1 MNSDFDSSVV
11 TSIIEE
17 ALSDPT
23 DIPQANRNY
32 GQLGFME
39 SDLIANLFTSLQDR
53 ISDSKFLEVL
63 QDARVST
70 IANQNKL
77 KITDLHT
84 VAHNC
89 RKCSFSGITP
99 TLPKWNVNNPDV
111 LFILES
117 SAMEQQA
124 SSLFVNTL
132 KSAGFSSDKVCLTY
146 LLRCPTKSV
155 EQNYINNCLGYLHSE
170 IQIMN
175 PRLIC
180 PIGANVL
187 SSLFGTDIKIK
198 DYKNKITWLGSWPI
212 LPLYSLNYV
221 LKAGD
226 SATQSFQADM
236 NQAYQFCYKK
246 AVEND
251 TD

>member
-1 MNSDFDSSVV
+1 MNSNFDSTEVDKL
-11 TSIIEE
+11 IEE

-23 DIPQANRNY
+23 DLSEPARSY

-39 SDLIANLFTSLQDR
+39 TKLIENLFNSLDNKL
-53 ISDSKFLEVL
+53 SESKFLELL
-63 QDARVST
+63 QDARFTSV
-70 IANQNKL
+70 ANQNKL

-84 VAHNC
+84 VTHNC

-99 TLPKWNVNNPDV
+99 NLPKWNVNNPDV
-111 LFILES
+111 LFIAES
-117 SAMEQQA
+117 SAIDQQA
-124 SSLFVNTL
+124 SAVFVSAL
-132 KSAGFSSDKVCLTY
+132 KSAGFSSEKVCLTY
-146 LLRCPTKSV
+146 LLRCPTKSY
-155 EQNYINNCLGYLHSE
+155 EQQYTDNCSSYLHNE

-175 PRLIC
+175 PKLVC
-180 PIGANVL
+180 TIGANVL
-187 SSLFGTDIKIK
+187 GVLLGTETKIK

-226 SATQSFQADM
+226 SAAQSFLADM

-246 AVEND
+246 AKEHD

>member
-1 MNSDFDSSVV
+1 MSSDFDTTEVDKL
-11 TSIIEE
+11 IQQ

-23 DIPQANRNY
+23 DIPKPDRLY

-39 SDLIANLFTSLQDR
+39 TKLVENIFTSLDGKV
-53 ISDSKFLEVL
+53 SNSKFLEIV
-63 QDARVST
+63 QDARFTSV
-70 IANQNKL
+70 ANQNKL

-84 VAHNC
+84 VTHNC

-99 TLPKWNVNNPDV
+99 NLPKWNVNNPDV
-111 LFILES
+111 MFIVDS
-117 SAMEQQA
+117 SAIDQQA
-124 SSLFVNTL
+124 SAFFISSLKT
-132 KSAGFSSDKVCLTY
+132 SGFTSEKVCLTY
-146 LLRCPTKSV
+146 LLRCPTKNYE
-155 EQNYINNCLGYLHSE
+155 EQYIENCANYLHTE

-180 PIGANVL
+180 TIGANVL
-187 SSLFGTDIKIK
+187 SVLFGTELKIK
-198 DYKNKITWLGSWPI
+198 DYKSKIHWLGSWPI

-226 SATQSFQADM
+226 TAAQSFQADM

-246 AVEND
+246 AKEND